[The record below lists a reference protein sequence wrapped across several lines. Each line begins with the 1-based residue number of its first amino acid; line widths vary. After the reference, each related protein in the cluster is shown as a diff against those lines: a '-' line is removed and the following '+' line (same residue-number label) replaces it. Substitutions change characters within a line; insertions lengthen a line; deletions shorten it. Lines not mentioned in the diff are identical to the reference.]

1 MTSSELARLAVKALE
16 DKKAEDIRV
25 LDIRRIS
32 TIADYFIIADGDNI
46 HQVHALADNVEEI
59 LGRAG
64 AEDPRVEGYAAGKWI
79 LLDYQDVIIHVF
91 DRQDRL
97 FYDLERIGIISADI
111 ADIVIN
117 EHVSTAS
124 QIIDI
129 QKMADTTS
137 KMVTNAITALNT
149 KDEDLAR
156 KTIAMDDIVDKAFI
170 SAKQELIS
178 SFTKDTNVE
187 YVLNLLMI
195 AKYFEKIGDHAVNI
209 AAWALFAITGV
220 HTEEGGVN

>member
-1 MTSSELARLAVKALE
+1 LILMREHFDDQLATLRQSVAHMGSQCELAIHSAVTALMEDNTKLARSVVGLESETRREEREIENLCLKLLLQQQPVASDLRDISAVLKA
-16 DKKAEDIRV
+16 I
-25 LDIRRIS
+25 
-32 TIADYFIIADGDNI
+32 
-46 HQVHALADNVEEI
+46 
-59 LGRAG
+59 
-64 AEDPRVEGYAAGKWI
+64 
-79 LLDYQDVIIHVF
+79 
-91 DRQDRL
+91 
-97 FYDLERIGIISADI
+97 YDLERIGIISADI

>member
-1 MTSSELARLAVKALE
+1 MILMREHFDDQLATLRQSVAHMGSQCELAIHSAVTALMEDNTKLARSVIGIESETRREEREIENLCLKLLLQQQPVASDLRDISAVLKA
-16 DKKAEDIRV
+16 I
-25 LDIRRIS
+25 
-32 TIADYFIIADGDNI
+32 
-46 HQVHALADNVEEI
+46 
-59 LGRAG
+59 
-64 AEDPRVEGYAAGKWI
+64 
-79 LLDYQDVIIHVF
+79 
-91 DRQDRL
+91 
-97 FYDLERIGIISADI
+97 YDLERIGIISADI

>member
-1 MTSSELARLAVKALE
+1 MILMREHFDDQLATLRQSVAHMGSQCELAIHSAVTALMEDNTKLARSVIGLESETRREEREIENLCLKLLLQQQPVASDLRDISAVLKA
-16 DKKAEDIRV
+16 I
-25 LDIRRIS
+25 
-32 TIADYFIIADGDNI
+32 
-46 HQVHALADNVEEI
+46 
-59 LGRAG
+59 
-64 AEDPRVEGYAAGKWI
+64 
-79 LLDYQDVIIHVF
+79 
-91 DRQDRL
+91 
-97 FYDLERIGIISADI
+97 YDLERIGIISADI

-209 AAWALFAITGV
+209 AAWAVFAITGV

>member
-1 MTSSELARLAVKALE
+1 MREHFDDQLATLRQSVAHMGSQCELAIHSAVTALMEDNTKLARSVVGLESETRREEREIENLCLKLLLQQQPVASDLRDISAVLKA
-16 DKKAEDIRV
+16 I
-25 LDIRRIS
+25 
-32 TIADYFIIADGDNI
+32 
-46 HQVHALADNVEEI
+46 
-59 LGRAG
+59 
-64 AEDPRVEGYAAGKWI
+64 
-79 LLDYQDVIIHVF
+79 
-91 DRQDRL
+91 
-97 FYDLERIGIISADI
+97 YDLERIGIISADI

>member
-1 MTSSELARLAVKALE
+1 MILMREHFDDQLATLRQSVAHMGSQCELAIHSAVTALMEDNTKLARSVVGLESETRREEREIENLCLKLLLQQQPVASDLRDISAVLKA
-16 DKKAEDIRV
+16 I
-25 LDIRRIS
+25 
-32 TIADYFIIADGDNI
+32 
-46 HQVHALADNVEEI
+46 
-59 LGRAG
+59 
-64 AEDPRVEGYAAGKWI
+64 
-79 LLDYQDVIIHVF
+79 
-91 DRQDRL
+91 
-97 FYDLERIGIISADI
+97 YDLERIGIISADI

-137 KMVTNAITALNT
+137 RMVTNAITALNT

-170 SAKQELIS
+170 SAKQELIN

>member
-1 MTSSELARLAVKALE
+1 MREHFDDQLATLRQSVAHMGSQCELAIHSAVTALMEDNTKLARSVIGLESEEREIENLCLKLLLQQQPVASDLRDISAVLKA
-16 DKKAEDIRV
+16 I
-25 LDIRRIS
+25 
-32 TIADYFIIADGDNI
+32 
-46 HQVHALADNVEEI
+46 
-59 LGRAG
+59 
-64 AEDPRVEGYAAGKWI
+64 
-79 LLDYQDVIIHVF
+79 
-91 DRQDRL
+91 
-97 FYDLERIGIISADI
+97 YDLERIGIISADI